1 MSAEVRS
8 DGPVQAAVGG
18 AEPAT
23 VAVERVVCKFEDLV
37 AVDDV
42 SFETWRGEFLSLL
55 GPSGC
60 GKTTLLRTIAGLVRQ
75 ESGRVYID
83 AIDVS
88 AKPAH
93 KRNVGLV
100 FQRYALFPHM
110 SVEDNVGFPLMLRRM
125 SRAERHRRVE
135 EMLDLVHLSGYGGRS
150 IEELSGGQAQR
161 VALARALVDD
171 PPVLLLD
178 EPLTALD
185 LKLRQAM
192 QAELRQIQR
201 RVGSTFIY
209 VTHDQGEALVMSDR
223 IGLMSEGKLVQ
234 MGSPS
239 ELYKRPKTLFAATF
253 IGEANLFAG
262 RVVRTDGETIVD
274 VEGFQFTLPVNSVG
288 SDRQVSI
295 CLRPEQIS
303 IDPASAAAT
312 SGPNQIEGKV
322 IELVFAGPIV
332 RWIVRVGPHQVVV
345 ERPAEESGDIDAGDD
360 VRLSWEQTAPVLL
373 QGD

>member
-1 MSAEVRS
+1 M
-8 DGPVQAAVGG
+8 GG

-23 VAVERVVCKFEDLV
+23 VAVDDVVCKFEDLV
-37 AVDDV
+37 AVDGV
-42 SFETWRGEFLSLL
+42 SLETRRGEFLSLL

-75 ESGRVYID
+75 ESGRVLID
-83 AIDVS
+83 GTDVS

-93 KRNVGLV
+93 MRNVGLV
-100 FQRYALFPHM
+100 FQRYALFPHK
-110 SVEDNVGFPLMLRRM
+110 SVEDNVGFPLMLRRVP
-125 SRAERHRRVE
+125 RAERRRRVE

-150 IEELSGGQAQR
+150 VEELSGGQAQR
-161 VALARALVDD
+161 VALARVLVDD

-234 MGSPS
+234 LGTPS

-262 RVVRTDGETIVD
+262 RVATTGGETIVD
-274 VEGFQFTLPVNSVG
+274 VEGLRFALPANGVARDG
-288 SDRQVSI
+288 EASI

-303 IDPASAAAT
+303 IGPASAAVAA
-312 SGPNQIEGKV
+312 SGPNQANGEV

-332 RWIVRVGPHQVVV
+332 RWIVQVGPHQVVV
-345 ERPAEESGDIDAGDD
+345 ERPAEESGDIGGGDV
-360 VRLSWEQTAPVLL
+360 VRLSWERTAPVLL